1 MFTTAILLFIAIFD
15 FLRHRIPNIAIIVL
29 IISIL
34 ANGEIS
40 FRFNYACVV
49 LSIALLGYCKFTLGG
64 GDVKLAFI
72 IALFL
77 TPSSRIIDYWL
88 TFSLFGCGLIF
99 LKWITTRSL
108 KGNIALAPA
117 LCGAVLCISTLTRN

>member
-1 MFTTAILLFIAIFD
+1 MFTTAVLLFIAIFD

-29 IISIL
+29 IFSIIV
-34 ANGEIS
+34 NGEIS
-40 FRFNYACVV
+40 IRLNYAYVV
-49 LSIALLGYCKFTLGG
+49 LAIALLGYWKFNLGA

-88 TFSLFGCGLIF
+88 TFSLIGCDLSF
-99 LKWITTRSL
+99 LKWSTTRSL